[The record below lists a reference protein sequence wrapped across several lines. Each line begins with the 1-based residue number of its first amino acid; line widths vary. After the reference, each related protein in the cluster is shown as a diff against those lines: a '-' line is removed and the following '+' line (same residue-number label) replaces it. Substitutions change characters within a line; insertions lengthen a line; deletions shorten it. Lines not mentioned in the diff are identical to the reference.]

1 MGLGYGAVGGV
12 GVDGMLRHAR
22 GSEKPRLAVA
32 AAACTAMAVAFVM
45 LAGAQPAAVPVSL
58 SRSLPSWATE
68 WSHEHAAGPRG
79 ATATRTA
86 QLLGFDPFRSNSLPG
101 KNSNAHSTTD
111 AFEADDD
118 EKDPL
123 PSWATEWSEENHNS
137 CEVGAQCDHGSIV
150 NPLGSVGRWVMIK
163 TSSHW
168 NSPYDE
174 YRRHKCENLPGWALE
189 ECHRMR
195 DKESGLDE
203 QGNNKDGSEAKGMPI
218 MLQQQYRMHPAL
230 LRSLPSRWQHMRR
243 QHVSLARNA
252 KDLWPDTVIGK
263 PQAGLKMGR
272 PVWNSDLNSFGSTRT
287 NNDFLGL
294 HGGGDTTFTHQ
305 QQAPHAAGHGHA
317 AKAPHAA
324 GHGHAPQGYGNPDE
338 NDIVSPYMSVFH

>member
-1 MGLGYGAVGGV
+1 MYGTEGRA
-12 GVDGMLRHAR
+12 GVDGVVRRER
-22 GSEKPRLAVA
+22 GSENPRLAVA
-32 AAACTAMAVAFVM
+32 AVACIALAVAFVM
-45 LAGAQPAAVPVSL
+45 LAGSQPAAVPVSL
-58 SRSLPSWATE
+58 SQSLPSWATE
-68 WSHEHAAGPRG
+68 WSREHATGPRG

-86 QLLGFDPFRSNSLPG
+86 QLMGFDPFRSNSQPG

-111 AFEADDD
+111 AFEAGDN

-137 CEVGAQCDHGSIV
+137 CEVGAQCDHGNIV

-174 YRRHKCENLPGWALE
+174 YRRHKCENLPSWALE

-230 LRSLPSRWQHMRR
+230 RLSLPSRR

-252 KDLWPDTVIGK
+252 KNLWPDTVISK

-272 PVWNSDLNSFGSTRT
+272 PVWNSDLNSFGSMGT
-287 NNDFLGL
+287 NVFLGS
-294 HGGGDTTFTHQ
+294 HEGGFSTFTHQ
-305 QQAPHAAGHGHA
+305 PQATHAAGHGHA
-317 AKAPHAA
+317 DKEAKATTTTNY
-324 GHGHAPQGYGNPDE
+324 APQGYGDPAGKPV
-338 NDIVSPYMSVFH
+338 VSPYMSVFH